1 MEHLKKIN
9 ISFILVISLLL
20 NCLLSCNNV
29 NNTSIINN
37 NVSINEVKDQIYY
50 IEKIDKYGN
59 IILSISGRDFLKSGF
74 EFGDVIN
81 ASIEGVNY
89 DMPICPNYT
98 DVAQGDLVCRVWIED
113 DVNEDSV
120 LLCINMGDFA
130 TDKNI
135 AKKEIVDSASNYKWV
150 YNVNEP
156 CEVKISM
163 KEKGGYKE
171 EYLIHTIMSSRS
183 NDRNDYEDLSD
194 GEFTNFRMIKTTNI
208 KEGILYR
215 SSSPVNPKYGRNNY
229 ADEEARKA
237 KINAFINLADDID
250 KLKSYEGFN
259 DTYYSTK
266 DFIPL
271 NLSVALNGE
280 EYKKGVAKAIRFIN
294 EHDGPYLIHCDE
306 GKDRAGFMAAILEC
320 MMGASA
326 EEVVNDYMITYY
338 NYYHIKKDDVVYENI
353 KKLNIERSLTI
364 VFGVSDIYKV
374 DLYKECE
381 EYLLSIGL
389 SKEEI
394 DLARKKLS

>member
-1 MEHLKKIN
+1 M
-9 ISFILVISLLL
+9 
-20 NCLLSCNNV
+20 
-29 NNTSIINN
+29 
-37 NVSINEVKDQIYY
+37 
-50 IEKIDKYGN
+50 
-59 IILSISGRDFLKSGF
+59 
-74 EFGDVIN
+74 
-81 ASIEGVNY
+81 
-89 DMPICPNYT
+89 
-98 DVAQGDLVCRVWIED
+98 WIED

-135 AKKEIVDSASNYKWV
+135 ANKEIIDSASNYKWI

-163 KEKGGYKE
+163 KEKAGYKE
-171 EYLIHTIMSSRS
+171 EYLIHAIMSSRS

-229 ADEEARKA
+229 ADEEAKKA

-326 EEVVNDYMITYY
+326 EEVVNDYMVTYY

-353 KKLNIERSLTI
+353 KKLNIERSLAI